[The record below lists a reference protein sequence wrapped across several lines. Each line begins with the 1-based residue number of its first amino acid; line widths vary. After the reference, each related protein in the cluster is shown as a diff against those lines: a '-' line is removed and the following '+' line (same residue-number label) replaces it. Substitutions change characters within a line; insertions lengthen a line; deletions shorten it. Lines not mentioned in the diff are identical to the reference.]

1 MLAAEKEGLVG
12 EKPLSPILVLSPVKP
27 DLLTPCFCFS
37 AVSSPTGMNP
47 LKVIALLTA
56 LFIGTPPPSA
66 SPWIVPQPKANVW
79 RTLAQA
85 MGQDNICLDLGSAED
100 PMSSCL
106 VGIPLPLFEFPYP
119 FNVTLGSLLQRNTPL
134 MVDAQNAWRDGLRKL
149 TPLQSD
155 PPELHLIG
163 SARASACIW
172 FQYTPIAGSS
182 RYSDIKPSS
191 IEYQAARWCNFT
203 IRLPFAS
210 TLGVKPLALPRG
222 TFFICGDRAWAGIP
236 PRLAGGVCTFGKLT
250 LLTPNATQIRDWK
263 YKRSQSE
270 LAISKRDLKDFDPD
284 CDSKIE
290 HWARPKS
297 VALTIFLPWVSI
309 AKSLGELG
317 RLECWVAKQ
326 ANFTSAAL
334 TDLLTDEEITRKA
347 TLQNRAAI
355 DFLLLLHHH
364 SCEEF
369 EGLCCLNLSSK
380 AEDARV
386 SIRKM
391 KELLHD
397 IKNDT
402 SDWLGNLFKGW
413 GLSGWAG
420 SIVRSVLYL
429 ILVATLIVVSCSLM
443 WGLVKRLL
451 KSTVVADVNRLEL
464 PSLEED
470 PASASSAS
478 QEDLDSATAQEMT
491 AL

>member
-1 MLAAEKEGLVG
+1 MD
-12 EKPLSPILVLSPVKP
+12 PMTIIT
-27 DLLTPCFCFS
+27 LLT
-37 AVSSPTGMNP
+37 V
-47 LKVIALLTA
+47 LLIET
-56 LFIGTPPPSA
+56 LPPPA
-66 SPWIVPQPKANVW
+66 NPWIVPQPKANVW

-85 MGQDNICLDLGSAED
+85 MGQEHICLDLGSAED

-106 VGIPLPLFEFPYP
+106 VGIPLPPFEFPYP
-119 FNVTLGSLLQRNTPL
+119 FNVTYNPPL

-155 PPELHLIG
+155 PPELHLVG

-172 FQYTPIAGSS
+172 FQYSPLFGSS
-182 RYSDIKPSS
+182 RYSFIGPPSP
-191 IEYQAARWCNFT
+191 EYQAAQWCNFT

-210 TLGVKPLALPRG
+210 TSDTKPLALPRG

-250 LLTPNATQIRDWK
+250 LLNPNVTQIRDWK
-263 YKRSQSE
+263 YKRSQSK
-270 LAISKRDLKDFDPD
+270 LAISKRDLRDFDPD

-290 HWARPKS
+290 HWAKPKS
-297 VALTIFLPWVSI
+297 VALTLFLPWVSI

-334 TDLLTDEEITRKA
+334 TDLLADEETTRKA

-391 KELLHD
+391 KELVHEV
-397 IKNDT
+397 KSET

-420 SIVRSVLYL
+420 SIVRSVLYFV
-429 ILVATLIVVSCSLM
+429 LVIFIIVIACSLM

-451 KSTVVADVNRLEL
+451 LNASAANINHLEL
-464 PSLEED
+464 SDVEED
-470 PASASSAS
+470 PASTSDSES
-478 QEDLDSATAQEMT
+478 MSGGSLDFKTAQETT
-491 AL
+491 AA

>member
-1 MLAAEKEGLVG
+1 MPSCFPAGVNPMVILALPIVLLVG
-12 EKPLSPILVLSPVKP
+12 TL
-27 DLLTPCFCFS
+27 
-37 AVSSPTGMNP
+37 
-47 LKVIALLTA
+47 
-56 LFIGTPPPSA
+56 PPSA
-66 SPWIVPQPKANVW
+66 SPWIVPQPRANVW

-85 MGQDNICLDLGSAED
+85 MGQEHICLDLGSAED

-119 FNVTLGSLLQRNTPL
+119 FNVTLGSLLHRNPPL
-134 MVDAQNAWRDGLRKL
+134 MVDAQNAWRDGLRSL

-155 PPELHLIG
+155 PPELHLVG
-163 SARASACIW
+163 SAKSSVCLW
-172 FQYTPIAGSS
+172 FQYAPFMSS
-182 RYSDIKPSS
+182 SYSDIRPSS
-191 IEYQAARWCNFT
+191 PEYRAARWCNFT

-236 PRLAGGVCTFGKLT
+236 PRLTGGVCTFGKLT
-250 LLTPNATQIRDWK
+250 LLSPNVTQIRDWK
-263 YKRSQSE
+263 IKKSQSE
-270 LAISKRDLKDFDPD
+270 LAISKRDLRDFDPD

-290 HWARPKS
+290 HWAKPKS
-297 VALTIFLPWVSI
+297 IALTIFLPWVSI

-369 EGLCCLNLSSK
+369 EGLCCLNLSSR

-391 KELLHD
+391 QELVHE
-397 IKNDT
+397 IKNET

-420 SIVRSVLYL
+420 SVLKSVLYVVFV
-429 ILVATLIVVSCSLM
+429 VAAIIAACSLM
-443 WGLVKRLL
+443 WGLLKRLVL
-451 KSTVVADVNRLEL
+451 KSSMIDVNHLEL
-464 PSLEED
+464 PEVKED
-470 PASASSAS
+470 PASAIDSGSIS
-478 QEDLDSATAQEMT
+478 DESLDSETAREKS
-491 AL
+491 AV